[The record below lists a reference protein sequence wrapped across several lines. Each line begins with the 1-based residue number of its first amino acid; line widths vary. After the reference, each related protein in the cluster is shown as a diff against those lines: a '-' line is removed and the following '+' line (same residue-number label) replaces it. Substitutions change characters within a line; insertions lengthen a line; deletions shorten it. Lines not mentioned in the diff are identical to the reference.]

1 MGRAIYALAVAS
13 ALSVF
18 IGAACGGGEG
28 RNNNAVKTAG
38 GRRTARVG
46 GRQSI

>member
-18 IGAACGGGEG
+18 IGAACGGEGGEAAAEPTG
-28 RNNNAVKTAG
+28 INVLRL
-38 GRRTARVG
+38 
-46 GRQSI
+46 I

>member
-1 MGRAIYALAVAS
+1 MGRAIYAWAVAS

-28 RNNNAVKTAG
+28 RQGG
-38 GRRTARVG
+38 GRSGLA
-46 GRQSI
+46 GR